1 VTVEPQ
7 QRTYSLF
14 LTPNAKFIT
23 IDIKDFYLITPMAR
37 FEYFRMKLEEE
48 ISSRNT
54 ELATKWTQMTTFS
67 TKYVEECT
75 ASLKPES

>member
-1 VTVEPQ
+1 
-7 QRTYSLF
+7 
-14 LTPNAKFIT
+14 
-23 IDIKDFYLITPMAR
+23 MAR